1 MGRLRDVYVKVVYGE
16 KGAETVEIISI
27 IAILVLGIILAL
39 PGLRDLLISKVNE
52 TISALGR

>member
-1 MGRLRDVYVKVVYGE
+1 MGRLRDMYAKVVYGE